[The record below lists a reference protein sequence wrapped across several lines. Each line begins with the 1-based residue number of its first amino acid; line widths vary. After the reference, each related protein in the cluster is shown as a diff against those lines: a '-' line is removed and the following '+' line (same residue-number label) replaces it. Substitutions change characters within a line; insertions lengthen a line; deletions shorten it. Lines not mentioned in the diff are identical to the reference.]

1 MNWLDIAD
9 KSDKI
14 WFNLFGGYEINEI
27 FFIEN
32 IIFKGDSVSVIFS
45 IFRPHIKLPE
55 RWLSKGFDSISLNLK
70 LASLNEDAII
80 RGNVSCNCYVEI
92 TGSSPDI
99 CVRFYRD
106 SLKQELLFSSYCKNV
121 FLSDIKG
128 FTSI

>member
-14 WFNLFGGYEINEI
+14 WFHLFGDYEVNGD

-32 IIFKGDSVSVIFS
+32 IIFKGDGVSIIFS
-45 IFRPHIKLPE
+45 ILRPCIKLPE
-55 RWLSKGFDSISLNLK
+55 RWLSKGFDSISPNLK
-70 LASLNEDAII
+70 LASLNEDTII
-80 RGNVSCNCYVEI
+80 RGNVSCDCYVEI
-92 TGSSPDI
+92 TGSVPDI

-106 SLKQELLFSSYCKNV
+106 SLKQELLFYSCCKNV

-128 FTSI
+128 FAAV